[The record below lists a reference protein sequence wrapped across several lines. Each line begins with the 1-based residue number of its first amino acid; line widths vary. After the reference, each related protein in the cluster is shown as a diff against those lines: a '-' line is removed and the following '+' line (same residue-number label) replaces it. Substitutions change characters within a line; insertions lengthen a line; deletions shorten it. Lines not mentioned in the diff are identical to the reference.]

1 MKIMGKI
8 IFLLFMV
15 LFITAAAPGKVL
27 GAAPGASALSD
38 QIVIGESYTLKS
50 GNTLEGN
57 LWVLGGNATIESG
70 AQVNGNILLAG
81 GNLHVFGNVNG
92 DISAAGGLVEIG
104 SSAVVHGNVNVT
116 GASLDQSN
124 SAVISGSVTNEP
136 RGPFQFTPPNGDSI
150 PNIQIRLAPLWKAIG
165 FFFRTFLMA
174 ALAILVAMFWPKQT
188 ARTAKAV
195 VSQPLITGGLGLL
208 TAVVTPL
215 VTLVMVVTII
225 LIPAAFLGLILLG
238 IMIAFGWISIGME
251 VGHRLEQAFKTEW
264 ALPVTAGLGTFLLT
278 LVLDGIGQI
287 VPCVGW
293 LAPTAVGVMG
303 LGAVLL
309 TRFGSQDYP
318 TYLSASGAPSGLVV
332 PSESVPSSTQVEPA
346 KPVGPPSGTEL
357 LQPEP
362 PQNPTNVD
370 DVFPS

>member
-1 MKIMGKI
+1 MEKIC
-8 IFLLFMV
+8 FLLFMALV
-15 LFITAAAPGKVL
+15 LMAAAPGKAL

-38 QIVIGESYTLKS
+38 QFVIGENYTLIS
-50 GNTLEGN
+50 GDTLNGN

-81 GNLHVFGNVNG
+81 GNLHLFGNVNG
-92 DISAAGGLVEIG
+92 NISATGGLVEIG
-104 SSAVVHGNVNVT
+104 SSAVVHGNVNVA
-116 GASLDQSN
+116 GASLDRSS
-124 SAVISGSVTNEP
+124 SAVITGGVTNEP
-136 RGPFQFTPPNGDSI
+136 KGPFQFTPPSGDRI
-150 PNIQIRLAPLWKAIG
+150 PNIQIRLAPLWNAIG

-174 ALAILVAMFWPKQT
+174 ALAILVAMFWPQQT
-188 ARTAKAV
+188 GRTAKAA

-208 TAVVTPL
+208 TVVVTPL
-215 VTLVMVVTII
+215 VALVMVITIL
-225 LIPAAFLGLILLG
+225 LIPVVLLGLILLG

-251 VGHRLEQAFKTEW
+251 VGRRLEQAFKTEW

-278 LVLDGIGQI
+278 LVIDGVGQI

-318 TYLSASGAPSGLVV
+318 TYLPPSSRPSGLVIPLV
-332 PSESVPSSTQVEPA
+332 PVPPSTPVEPV
-346 KPVGPPSGTEL
+346 KPVDPLYRTE
-357 LQPEP
+357 QMQSEP
-362 PQNPTNVD
+362 PQKPTNAD
-370 DVFPS
+370 DVFPG

>member
-1 MKIMGKI
+1 MKIIEKI
-8 IFLLFMV
+8 IFVLFMV
-15 LFITAAAPGKVL
+15 LVLMVAAPDKAL

-38 QIVIGESYTLKS
+38 QFVIGESYTLKS
-50 GNTLEGN
+50 GDTLNGN

-81 GNLHVFGNVNG
+81 GNLHLFGNVDGN
-92 DISAAGGLVEIG
+92 ISATGGLVEIG
-104 SSAVVHGNVNVT
+104 SSAVVHGNVNVA
-116 GASLDQSN
+116 GAFLDRSN

-136 RGPFQFTPPNGDSI
+136 KSPFQFTPPTGDRI
-150 PNIQIRLAPLWKAIG
+150 PNIQIRLAPLWNAIG

-188 ARTAKAV
+188 HRTAKAA

-208 TAVVTPL
+208 TAVITPL
-215 VTLVMVVTII
+215 VALVMAVTIL
-225 LIPAAFLGLILLG
+225 LIPVVFLGLILLG

-251 VGHRLEQAFKTEW
+251 VGRRLEQAFKTEW

-278 LVLDGIGQI
+278 LVIGGVGQL

-318 TYLSASGAPSGLVV
+318 TNLPASGGPSGLTIPMTPV
-332 PSESVPSSTQVEPA
+332 PPSPPVESA
-346 KPVGPPSGTEL
+346 KPVDLHSNIEPE
-357 LQPEP
+357 QPEP
-362 PQNPTNVD
+362 PQNPTNAD